1 MNTFSYIIY
10 FFITGNRN
18 FQDEKMKRDLIKG
31 DIVTYSFL
39 CSLHDKG
46 AKKLV
51 WLVNTITNA
60 VFIQPDKKERI
71 QEAFYKA
78 QVVYHGMSRLA
89 RHFKMKRARVFDVQ
103 HDLCLNPLSELRPNM
118 VYRLYDD
125 KNRTWYSFRISDL
138 INVINTALMHSPE
151 FFADP
156 QPIRNPYTNIELTN
170 AQLYSLY
177 FAVKES
183 PYVMPVLFHQYFDVE
198 FDLLRFCKLNECY
211 IREAAIKSFIRN
223 ASIQQK
229 YRYILKMFV
238 DYKRQL
244 EGIVIHDEFPK
255 KTLVGHFSKY
265 LPNYLMECYSLNPAM
280 RHISKRTL
288 KGDLIL
294 FKTLNPQYGR
304 KIASYKQIA
313 SDLSKTSNSQNTFVF
328 GENISP
334 TTFPKQKIVYTFV
347 DKVITEPPRVRRV
360 RSRPTR
366 GETLRR
372 ERRAAQIRNRRR
384 TSESRRAMNELVDT
398 AFSMLRMTT
407 DHNTVLAITG
417 ASETGAGASETDA
430 SETDAITEA
439 DGTIHDNNNND
450 SDTESE
456 SDGTMDIDL
465 LIDMMNSDES
475 TIESG
480 SDTDDE
486 D

>member
-1 MNTFSYIIY
+1 
-10 FFITGNRN
+10 
-18 FQDEKMKRDLIKG
+18 
-31 DIVTYSFL
+31 
-39 CSLHDKG
+39 
-46 AKKLV
+46 
-51 WLVNTITNA
+51 
-60 VFIQPDKKERI
+60 
-71 QEAFYKA
+71 
-78 QVVYHGMSRLA
+78 
-89 RHFKMKRARVFDVQ
+89 
-103 HDLCLNPLSELRPNM
+103 
-118 VYRLYDD
+118 
-125 KNRTWYSFRISDL
+125 
-138 INVINTALMHSPE
+138 
-151 FFADP
+151 
-156 QPIRNPYTNIELTN
+156 
-170 AQLYSLY
+170 
-177 FAVKES
+177 
-183 PYVMPVLFHQYFDVE
+183 
-198 FDLLRFCKLNECY
+198 
-211 IREAAIKSFIRN
+211 
-223 ASIQQK
+223 
-229 YRYILKMFV
+229 MFV

-417 ASETGAGASETDA
+417 ASETAAGASETDASETDASETGASETGA

-439 DGTIHDNNNND
+439 DGTIHD